1 VCPQIEFD
9 PAECRQ
15 NLMLRATL
23 RTAVAH
29 KGRLILSTV
38 SIVLGVAFVTGT
50 LMLTSALDR
59 TFVDIIE
66 GSAQDVQITRESAV
80 TVDLTTDPG
89 DGAPLLVPQRVVDEV
104 STLDG
109 VTAAQGSI
117 NRNGVYLT
125 DSGGEVVGA
134 VGPPALGLSWSTD
147 PLVSVTTITQGRA
160 PEANNEVVVDDVTFP
175 KLGYSIGDRMTIL
188 TPGGETQAE
197 LVGSFKFGETGGLAG
212 ATLTAFTPERA
223 QALLTK
229 PGEWTAVDVAV
240 ADGFTDEAVA
250 TSIQQVLDSDA
261 QDEGLIAKT
270 RAVQVEEQSD
280 SLRQGLAF
288 FNYILIG
295 FAAISL
301 FVAAFLIYNTF
312 SILIAQRGRELAL
325 MRAIGATR
333 FQVLRSVLIEALLVA
348 LFSVVVGIAVG
359 YLLALG
365 LGALFDAI
373 GLSLTSGIAITV
385 SSVVWA
391 TVIGI
396 VVTLVSAA
404 VPAIRASRIPPI
416 AALRELN
423 SSGEGVGRIRT
434 ISGFVLLAI
443 SAVLIAVGLQG
454 SDDGA
459 NAAQTGAGALLLLI
473 AVVVLTPLL
482 GVGLVTLA
490 TPVLSAIGG
499 TPGKLASRNAAR
511 APKRLATTASALTI
525 GLGLVVGVTVITA
538 SAQTSLDK
546 LIDQTFRAEAIVSTV
561 TSQPFSPTIADSIRE
576 VDGVQYVVSESTGGV
591 SVDGVEQEISAIG
604 GGPLD
609 AVYSVEN
616 VTGEFGDL
624 TRGNA
629 VVSNDLATE
638 RGWSLGTSVPVLF
651 PSGDQ
656 QSFTIIGQFE
666 QTPLL
671 SGLVIPLDD
680 YRAAGGG
687 SQDRFLFV
695 AVESGSDPATV
706 LAGVTEAAAVNP
718 LVGVLDQSELKQENA
733 DQLNQLLYFVYA
745 MLALSVVIAA
755 LGVVNTLALSV
766 IERTREIGLLRAV
779 GATRRQIRR
788 IIRWEAIVVALLGAV
803 LGIAIGITAGTVLQR
818 ALVDSG
824 IEVLDIPVTT
834 LIVILALAVVI
845 GILAAVL
852 PARRA
857 ARMNIL
863 DAISDE

>member
-1 VCPQIEFD
+1 
-9 PAECRQ
+9 
-15 NLMLRATL
+15 MLRATL

-29 KGRLILSTV
+29 KGRLILSTI

-50 LMLTSALDR
+50 LMLTAALDR

-80 TVDLTTDPG
+80 GVDITDDPG
-89 DGAPLLVPQRVVDEV
+89 DGAPLLVPQRVVDQASKV
-104 STLDG
+104 DG
-109 VTAAQGSI
+109 VAASEGSI
-117 NRNGVYLT
+117 NRNGVYLL

-134 VGPPALGLSWSTD
+134 VGPPALGLSWD
-147 PLVSVTTITQGRA
+147 ANPLISVTTITQGRA
-160 PEANNEVVVDDVTFP
+160 PAANNEVVVDDVTFP
-175 KLGYSIGDRMTIL
+175 KLGYSIGDEIKIL
-188 TPGGETQAE
+188 TPGGQTQAE

-240 ADGFTDEAVA
+240 ADGFTDDEVA
-250 TSIQQVLDSDA
+250 TAIEQVLRSDP
-261 QDEGLIAKT
+261 QNEGLVAKT

-333 FQVLRSVLIEALLVA
+333 FQVLRSVLIEALIVA
-348 LFSVVVGIAVG
+348 LFSVVLGIGVG

-365 LGALFDAI
+365 LGAFFDAI

-385 SSVVWA
+385 NSIVWA

-404 VPAIRASRIPPI
+404 VPATRASRIPPI

-423 SSGEGVGRIRT
+423 STAEGVGGRRT
-434 ISGFVLLAI
+434 IFGFVLLTL
-443 SAVLIAVGLQG
+443 SVLLIVVGLRG
-454 SDDGA
+454 SGDGA
-459 NAAQTGAGALLLLI
+459 NIAQTGAGSLLLLI
-473 AVVVLTPLL
+473 SVVVLTPLL

-490 TPVLSAIGG
+490 TPILSKLGG

-538 SAQTSLDK
+538 SAQTSIDK
-546 LIDQTFRAEAIVSTV
+546 LIDESFRAEAIVSTV
-561 TSQPFSPTIADSIRE
+561 TGQPFSSTIAEGIRK
-576 VDGVQYVVSESTGGV
+576 VDGVEYVVSESIGGALI
-591 SVDGVEQEISAIG
+591 DGVEQDISAIG

-609 AVYSVEN
+609 SVYSVEG
-616 VTGEFGDL
+616 VTGEFGTL
-624 TRGNA
+624 TSENA
-629 VVSNDLATE
+629 VVSNDLAAE
-638 RGWSLGTSVPVLF
+638 RGWSLGTSVPVRF
-651 PSGDQ
+651 PGGERQ
-656 QSFTIIGQFE
+656 TFTIVGQFE
-666 QTPLL
+666 PTPLL
-671 SGLVIPLDD
+671 GGLVISLED
-680 YRAAGGG
+680 YRASGGG
-687 SQDRFLFV
+687 SQDTFLFI
-695 AVESGSDPATV
+695 AVEPSADSATV
-706 LAGVTEAAAVNP
+706 LAGVKDAAAVNP
-718 LVGVLDQSELKQENA
+718 LVSVLDQTELKEANA
-733 DQLNQLLYFVYA
+733 NQLNQLLYFVYA

-788 IIRWEAIVVALLGAV
+788 IIRWEAVVVALLGAV
-803 LGIAIGITAGTVLQR
+803 LGIAIGIAAGTVLQR
-818 ALVDSG
+818 SLVDSG
-824 IEVLDIPVTT
+824 IEVLDIPVAT
-834 LIVILALAVVI
+834 LIVILILAVVI

-857 ARMNIL
+857 ARLNIL
-863 DAISDE
+863 DAISDD

>member
-1 VCPQIEFD
+1 
-9 PAECRQ
+9 
-15 NLMLRATL
+15 MLRATL

-29 KGRLILSTV
+29 KGRLILSTI

-50 LMLTSALDR
+50 LMLTAALDR

-66 GSAQDVQITRESAV
+66 GSAQDVQITQESAV
-80 TVDLTTDPG
+80 GVDITTDTG
-89 DGAPLLVPQRVVDEV
+89 DGAPLLVPQRVVDDV
-104 STLDG
+104 SKVDG
-109 VTAAQGSI
+109 VAAAEGSI
-117 NRNGVYLT
+117 NRNGVYLL
-125 DSGGEVVGA
+125 DSKGDVVGA
-134 VGPPALGLSWSTD
+134 VGPPALGLSWD
-147 PLVSVTTITQGRA
+147 ANPLVSVTTITQGRA
-160 PEANNEVVVDDVTFP
+160 PQANNDVVVDDVTFP
-175 KLGYSIGDRMTIL
+175 KLGYSLGDTVKIL
-188 TPGGETQAE
+188 TPGGEIQAE

-212 ATLTAFTPERA
+212 ATLTAFSPDRA

-240 ADGFTDEAVA
+240 ADGFTDDAVA
-250 TSIQQVLDSDA
+250 TSIQQVLNSDP
-261 QDEGLIAKT
+261 QNDGLVVKT
-270 RAVQVEEQSD
+270 RAAQVKEQSD

-348 LFSVVVGIAVG
+348 LFSVILGIGVG

-365 LGALFDAI
+365 LGAFFAAI

-385 SSVVWA
+385 NSIVWA

-404 VPAIRASRIPPI
+404 VPAMRASRIPPI

-423 SSGEGVGRIRT
+423 STAEGAGRRRT
-434 ISGFVLLAI
+434 IFGFVLLAV
-443 SAVLIAVGLQG
+443 AVLLIVVGLRG
-454 SDDGA
+454 SGDGA
-459 NAAQTGAGALLLLI
+459 DAAQTGAGALLLLI
-473 AVVVLTPLL
+473 SVVVLTPLL

-490 TPVLSAIGG
+490 TPILSKLGG
-499 TPGKLASRNAAR
+499 TPGKLAARNAAR

-538 SAQTSLDK
+538 SAQTSIDK
-546 LIDQTFRAEAIVSTV
+546 LIDESFRAEAIVSTV
-561 TSQPFSPTIADSIRE
+561 TGQPFSSTIAESIRE
-576 VDGVQYVVSESTGGV
+576 VDGVQYVVSESSGGV
-591 SVDGVEQEISAIG
+591 SIDGVEQDLRAIG

-609 AVYSVEN
+609 SVYSLDA
-616 VTGEFGDL
+616 VTGEVGTL
-624 TRGNA
+624 TKGNA
-629 VVSNDLATE
+629 IVSNDLATE
-638 RGWSLGTSVPVLF
+638 RGWSLGTAVPVLF
-651 PSGDQ
+651 PSGDRET
-656 QSFTIIGQFE
+656 FTIVGQFE
-666 QTPLL
+666 QTQLL
-671 SGLVIPLDD
+671 NGLVIPLED

-687 SQDRFLFV
+687 SQDTVLFV
-695 AVESGSDPATV
+695 AVEPGADSATV
-706 LAGVTEAAAVNP
+706 LAGVKDAAAVNP
-718 LVGVLDQSELKQENA
+718 LVSVLDQTEVKQANA

-779 GATRRQIRR
+779 GATRHQIRR

-803 LGIAIGITAGTVLQR
+803 LGIVIGIATGTVLQR
-818 ALVDSG
+818 ALADSG

-834 LIVILALAVVI
+834 LIVILILAIVI

-857 ARMNIL
+857 ARLNIL
-863 DAISDE
+863 DAITDE

>member
-1 VCPQIEFD
+1 
-9 PAECRQ
+9 
-15 NLMLRATL
+15 MLRATL

-29 KGRLILSTV
+29 KGRLILSTI

-50 LMLTSALDR
+50 LMLTAALDR

-80 TVDLTTDPG
+80 GVDITTDPG
-89 DGAPLLVPQRVVDEV
+89 DNAPLLVPQRVVDEATSV
-104 STLDG
+104 DG
-109 VTAAQGSI
+109 VAAAAGSI
-117 NRNGVYLT
+117 NRNGVYLL
-125 DSGGEVVGA
+125 DNSGEVIGGA
-134 VGPPALGLSWSTD
+134 GPPAIGLSWESN
-147 PLVSVTTITQGRA
+147 PLISVTTITEGRA
-160 PEANNEVVVDDVTFP
+160 PQAAREVVVDNVTFP
-175 KLGYSIGDRMTIL
+175 KLGYSLGDEITIL
-188 TPGGETQAE
+188 TPGGETQAT

-223 QALLTK
+223 QELLTK

-250 TSIQQVLDSDA
+250 TSIQQVLNSDPQDS
-261 QDEGLIAKT
+261 GLIAKT
-270 RAVQVEEQSD
+270 RAQQVEEQSD

-333 FQVLRSVLIEALLVA
+333 FQVLRSVLIEALIVA
-348 LFSVVVGIAVG
+348 LVSVVIGIGAG
-359 YLLALG
+359 YVLALG

-385 SSVVWA
+385 NSVVWA

-404 VPAIRASRIPPI
+404 VPALRASRIPPI

-423 SSGEGVGRIRT
+423 SSAEGVGRIRT

-443 SAVLIAVGLQG
+443 SIAFIALGLSG
-454 SDDGA
+454 SGDGA

-490 TPVLSAIGG
+490 TPVLSALGR
-499 TPGKLASRNAAR
+499 TPGKLAARNAAR

-538 SAQTSLDK
+538 SAQTSIDK
-546 LIDQTFRAEAIVSTV
+546 LIDQTFRADAIVSTV
-561 TSQPFSPTIADSIRE
+561 TGQPFSSTIADSIRQ
-576 VDGVQYVVSESTGGV
+576 VDGVEYVVSESIGGV
-591 SVDGVEQEISAIG
+591 SVDGVDQDISAIG

-609 AVYSVEN
+609 AVYSVED

-624 TRGNA
+624 TTGNA

-651 PSGDQ
+651 PSGDRE
-656 QSFTIIGQFE
+656 SFTIVGQFE

-687 SQDRFLFV
+687 SQDTFLFV
-695 AVESGSDPATV
+695 TVAPGADPTTV
-706 LAGVTEAAAVNP
+706 IAGVKEAASANP
-718 LVGVLDQSELKQENA
+718 LVSVLDQTELKAENA
-733 DQLNQLLYFVYA
+733 KQLNQLLYFVYA

-779 GATRRQIRR
+779 GATRRQVRR

-803 LGIAIGITAGTVLQR
+803 LGIAFGIAAGTVLQR
-818 ALVDSG
+818 ALADSG
-824 IEVLDIPVTT
+824 IEALDIPVGT
-834 LIVILALAVVI
+834 LIVILILALVI

-857 ARMNIL
+857 ARLNIL